1 MIAHY
6 VLWVSLAI
14 ATIVAVYG
22 AYNYM
27 LSMAVNFHADELE
40 NAFKLLAQTPSGETR
55 QAVIAV
61 PQGVKIAIY
70 SRNRDQR
77 DWPSQCGDAP
87 ACLVVSRLGRGAT
100 FTPLP
105 RPVKVVGPQEL
116 HVGIYR
122 ITAKYVTDPQRLKIC
137 LTLNDLVTPLEV
149 NLRQTKDWQTVKNEL
164 CSGNAPKQ
172 QLVEDINNLLPS
184 EIAKSVEVVLQN
196 ICKDFIE
203 LGKEL
208 WATYCTGELV
218 FEVSLYT

>member
-14 ATIVAVYG
+14 AAIVAVYG

-40 NAFKLLAQTPSGETR
+40 NAFKLFAQTPIGETR

-70 SRNRDQR
+70 NRNRDQN

-87 ACLVVSRLGRGAT
+87 TCLVVSRLGRGAT

-137 LTLNDLVTPLEV
+137 LTLNDLITPLEV

-164 CSGNAPKQ
+164 CNGNIAN
-172 QLVEDINNLLPS
+172 VINILLPG
-184 EIAKSVEVVLQN
+184 EVATRVINVLGEV
-196 ICKDFIE
+196 CGDFKKLE
-203 LGKEL
+203 GEV

-218 FEVSLYT
+218 LEVEIYK

>member
-14 ATIVAVYG
+14 AAIAAVYG

-40 NAFKLLAQTPSGETR
+40 NAFQLLAQTPIGESR
-55 QAVIAV
+55 QVVIAV
-61 PQGVKIAIY
+61 PQGVTIAIY
-70 SRNRDQR
+70 SRGQSGWHD
-77 DWPSQCGDAP
+77 QCGNAP

-100 FTPLP
+100 STPLP

-137 LTLNDLVTPLEV
+137 LTLNDLATPLIVTLGET
-149 NLRQTKDWQTVKNEL
+149 QDEETVKKEL
-164 CSGNAPKQ
+164 CEGSELKQ
-172 QLVEDINNLLPS
+172 
-184 EIAKSVEVVLQN
+184 EVLNILNIFFPPEVAEALGEVCTDLQN
-196 ICKDFIE
+196 LK
-203 LGKEL
+203 KEQ
-208 WATYCTGELV
+208 WAAYCTGELV
-218 FEVSLYT
+218 FEVEAYT

>member
-14 ATIVAVYG
+14 AAIVAVYG

-40 NAFKLLAQTPSGETR
+40 NTFKLLAQTPIGETR
-55 QAVIAV
+55 QAVIAI

-70 SRNRDQR
+70 NRGQS
-77 DWPSQCGDAP
+77 DWPSQCSDAP

-122 ITAKYVTDPQRLKIC
+122 VAAKYVTDPQRLKIC
-137 LTLNDLVTPLEV
+137 LTINDILTPIEV
-149 NLRQTKDWQTVKNEL
+149 NLHQTNDWQAIKDTL
-164 CSGNAPKQ
+164 CNGTKPKQ
-172 QLVEDINNLLPS
+172 QVVNTISNMLPS
-184 EIAKSVEVVLQN
+184 EIAESVNRVLVN
-196 ICKDFIE
+196 LCAGSTG
-203 LGKEL
+203 LGNEM

-218 FEVSLYT
+218 FEVNVYT